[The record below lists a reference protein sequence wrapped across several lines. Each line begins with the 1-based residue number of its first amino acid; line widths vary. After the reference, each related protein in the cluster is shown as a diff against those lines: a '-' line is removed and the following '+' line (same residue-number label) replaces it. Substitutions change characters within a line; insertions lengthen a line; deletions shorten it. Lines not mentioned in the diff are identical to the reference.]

1 MSERIVA
8 VVWYAWV
15 VLVSPA
21 RFVVKCTL
29 VFRCVV
35 TVGRQQDAEEFIL
48 CDGSVVDRAHVDL
61 WCAVQG

>member
-35 TVGRQQDAEEFIL
+35 TVG
-48 CDGSVVDRAHVDL
+48 SVSV
-61 WCAVQG
+61 AVSRMRRSSYFVMVVWWIERM